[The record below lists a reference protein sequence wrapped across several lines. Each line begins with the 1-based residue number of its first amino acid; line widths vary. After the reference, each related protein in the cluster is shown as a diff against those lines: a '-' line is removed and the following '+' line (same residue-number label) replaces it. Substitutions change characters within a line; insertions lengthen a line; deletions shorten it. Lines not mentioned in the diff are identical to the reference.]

1 MAEMRDKLQRAKLV
15 QLEGYDYGIHFLS
28 PDAVV
33 AEVREFLRVFNV
45 QSVSHEKS

>member
-15 QLEGYDYGIHFLS
+15 QLEGYDYGIHFLA

-33 AEVREFLRVFNV
+33 AEVRKFL
-45 QSVSHEKS
+45 QEQK